1 MRRDNSTC
9 LWELGI
15 KTAGIAR
22 ARELDRPRRTTIKMA
37 EEAHSPEETSANFYS
52 FAYSVVAQTIARLE
66 SLNDLSEMDGLI
78 MLIMSESVPR

>member
-52 FAYSVVAQTIARLE
+52 SPTV
-66 SLNDLSEMDGLI
+66 
-78 MLIMSESVPR
+78 